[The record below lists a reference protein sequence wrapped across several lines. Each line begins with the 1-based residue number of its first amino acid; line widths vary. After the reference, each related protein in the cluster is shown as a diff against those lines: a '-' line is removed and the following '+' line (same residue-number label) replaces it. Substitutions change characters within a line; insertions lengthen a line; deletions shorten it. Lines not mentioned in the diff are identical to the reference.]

1 MTKVLEI
8 AKQYFELSNK
18 SDFVGIEDLMTEATT
33 YSSQATG
40 VYLGVSDIL
49 AMQRIFHA
57 KFTSLKWRVNYIE
70 EVKPG
75 VVLFDYDFIGE
86 LPNGENIESSG
97 LEYVIVYEGK
107 IQHIEIRSKAA
118 DK

>member
-1 MTKVLEI
+1 MTKALKVSKL
-8 AKQYFELSNK
+8 YFDLSNK
-18 SDFVGIEDLMTEATT
+18 SDFDGIEKLMTEATT

-57 KFTSLKWRVNYIE
+57 KFTSLKWHVNSVE

-75 VVLFDYDFIGE
+75 VVLFDYDFVGE
-86 LPNGENIESSG
+86 QPDGEKVEASG
-97 LEYVIVYEGK
+97 FEYVIIYMGK
-107 IQHIEIRSKAA
+107 IQHIEVRSKA
-118 DK
+118 